1 MVVRKGNKQGDYGSK
16 IELIDRRR
24 EAWALRARGLSFRQI
39 GEELGVA
46 PYTAWKDC
54 QKAEKE
60 WGEIQTDP
68 AQLREGLL
76 QLHAQVSG
84 HLVRQL
90 EQQAANGQVTEY
102 SDNNGNRSRTVR
114 HWINP
119 QVAAE
124 CGRNLQRM
132 AALMGL
138 SDGSGIDG
146 SAGAQQQNTV
156 VIVSPP
162 TDGASFE
169 AKYSG
174 QALDVTP
181 EPSRTTAPEQDSAQP
196 GQ

>member
-1 MVVRKGNKQGDYGSK
+1 MAGGRTKGAKQDEYGTK
-16 IELIDRRR
+16 IALVDRRR

-90 EQQAANGQVTEY
+90 EQQAANGK
-102 SDNNGNRSRTVR
+102 S
-114 HWINP
+114 P
-119 QVAAE
+119 
-124 CGRNLQRM
+124 
-132 AALMGL
+132 
-138 SDGSGIDG
+138 
-146 SAGAQQQNTV
+146 NTA
-156 VIVSPP
+156 
-162 TDGASFE
+162 T
-169 AKYSG
+169 
-174 QALDVTP
+174 
-181 EPSRTTAPEQDSAQP
+181 TTATDRALCATGSTLRWLPSVEGTSSGWRPLWGFLTGLGSMAP
-196 GQ
+196 LGPSNRTPW